1 MPNPNL
7 ATYLNDHLAGSV
19 AAVEMLTYLE
29 EVHRPTNLSETLAN
43 VRVAILADRQE
54 LDSLMSSL
62 GITASPPRKALG
74 WITEKLA
81 ETKLALDDRIGGPL
95 HTLEALEAI
104 ALGIDG
110 KRALWHALGFANIRE
125 LHVGDFHRLGGL
137 AVEQRAQIE
146 SARLEAAL
154 LAFAE

>member
-1 MPNPNL
+1 MPTPNL

-29 EVHRPTNLSETLAN
+29 KLHQPTDLSRILGEL
-43 VRVAILADRQE
+43 RVEIMSDRRE
-54 LDSLMSSL
+54 LDALMSSL
-62 GITASPPRKALG
+62 GIAASPPRKALA

-81 ETKLALDDRIGGPL
+81 EMKLALDDRVGGPL

-110 KRALWHALGFANIRE
+110 KRGLWHALAFVNIRE
-125 LHVGDFHRLGGL
+125 LHVGDFHRLSSR
-137 AVEQRAQIE
+137 AVEQRAKIE
-146 SARLEAAL
+146 SSRLEAAL
-154 LAFAE
+154 LAFGD